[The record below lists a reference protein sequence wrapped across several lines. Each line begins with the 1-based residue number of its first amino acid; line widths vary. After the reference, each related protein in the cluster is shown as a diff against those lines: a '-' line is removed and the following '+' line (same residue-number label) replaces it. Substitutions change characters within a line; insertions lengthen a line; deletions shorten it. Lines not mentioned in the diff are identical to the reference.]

1 MVEPSIPFVMLSFIT
16 SVSCL
21 GVVGVAV
28 EGSLQSCSFYS
39 LCYKS
44 LEYVKG
50 ILKQTCRIQTVI
62 GHANKNF
69 DLLICFFLYWGGDYV
84 LNDFLFIAVCIIY
97 ECFIVCW
104 SLTW

>member
-16 SVSCL
+16 SVSRL

-44 LEYVKG
+44 LEHVKG

-69 DLLICFFLYWGGDYV
+69 DLLIWFFLYWGGDYV
-84 LNDFLFIAVCIIY
+84 LIF
-97 ECFIVCW
+97 
-104 SLTW
+104 SL

>member
-16 SVSCL
+16 SVSRL

-44 LEYVKG
+44 LEHVKG

-69 DLLICFFLYWGGDYV
+69 DLLIWFFLYWDGDYV
-84 LNDFLFIAVCIIY
+84 LIFFL
-97 ECFIVCW
+97 
-104 SLTW
+104 